1 MDKPQRDQGRHLPR
15 IDSYWLKQITCT
27 QKVPIN
33 FTYLD
38 LPKGA
43 KWFLKGVNLP
53 SLRVWLAPGLEGAG
67 MFICLYYVHFSG
79 NESQGSQLN
88 NPYLP
93 PYAPLFATHSAGDKI
108 SQGMAVLAVSTPQTE
123 WAWQRPLGRRWATQN
138 RRKVWCVLYVFP
150 GGYTNS
156 TESQI
161 IPSSSRLKERS
172 KEITQQLGTSSFV
185 RLIHNFMVWPA
196 FYFTWIVTST
206 ITIADV
212 FGISARGA
220 SPQYPFSHV

>member
-1 MDKPQRDQGRHLPR
+1 MHFP
-15 IDSYWLKQITCT
+15 
-27 QKVPIN
+27 KVPIT

-43 KWFLKGVNLP
+43 KWFRF
-53 SLRVWLAPGLEGAG
+53 RVSIYNPLGFDWHPNWKVLVCLSVDIIFIFLETN
-67 MFICLYYVHFSG
+67 H
-79 NESQGSQLN
+79 SQGSQLN

-93 PYAPLFATHSAGDKI
+93 AYAPLFATHSAGDKI

-123 WAWQRPLGRRWATQN
+123 WAWQRPLGRRWAPQN
-138 RRKVWCVLYVFP
+138 RRKVWCILYVFP

>member
-15 IDSYWLKQITCT
+15 IDSYWLKKITCT
-27 QKVPIN
+27 QKVRIN

-53 SLRVWLAPGLEGAG
+53 SLRVWLAPKLEGAG
-67 MFICLYYVHFSG
+67 MFICWYYVHFSG

-93 PYAPLFATHSAGDKI
+93 AYAPLFATHSAGDKI

-123 WAWQRPLGRRWATQN
+123 WAWQRPLGRRWAPQN

-161 IPSSSRLKERS
+161 IPSSSRLKEEVKGNNTTTWNIFICASDPQFHGMACVLFHLNRHWR
-172 KEITQQLGTSSFV
+172 KRKQL
-185 RLIHNFMVWPA
+185 
-196 FYFTWIVTST
+196 
-206 ITIADV
+206 
-212 FGISARGA
+212 
-220 SPQYPFSHV
+220 